1 MKKIPRSV
9 TGNRVTPIE
18 MSMEI
23 DSLTRDDRIQY
34 PVRLLSLEGACKYLS
49 CSGDLLEKLIAMGC
63 FPVIRLGPDP
73 APGKRDRRKRWLDRY
88 DLDYFVETKKDRVAS
103 TLSREGVNRG

>member
-1 MKKIPRSV
+1 M
-9 TGNRVTPIE
+9 NQ
-18 MSMEI
+18 EI
-23 DSLTRDDRIQY
+23 DNIERDYRTPY

-49 CSGDLLEKLIAMGC
+49 CSGDLLEELIAMGC

-73 APGKRDRRKRWLDRY
+73 GPGKRDRRKRWLDRY

-103 TLSREGVNRG
+103 TLSIEGVNRG